1 MSLKYYLIIM
11 SVATLVC
18 WVAWLMVLYY
28 INPTEAGVVGF
39 LIFYSSF
46 ALAVLGTFSL
56 LGFFGRV
63 WFSKEQIIFRHLG
76 VAFRQAVWFAILLAV
91 SLILQSQGLLTW
103 WNGLLLITF
112 LTIVEFMFLSRKT
125 AGQ

>member
-1 MSLKYYLIIM
+1 M